1 MLAEADSATS
11 SGGQLDFDGL
21 DPIGCAEAVDGP
33 ADDDL
38 LVDLVQVGMDEVLT
52 RALAVAGW
60 SERAVHVFC
69 WFSPPCETYSG
80 MALGTLSNER
90 WGGPQREGKDDAYRP
105 VSGPRGAEARKAD
118 RLVARVMKWL
128 HKHA

>member
-1 MLAEADSATS
+1 M
-11 SGGQLDFDGL
+11 QLTT
-21 DPIGCAEAVDGP
+21 
-33 ADDDL
+33 
-38 LVDLVQVGMDEVLT
+38 LT

-69 WFSPPCETYSG
+69 WLSPPCETYSG

-105 VSGPRGAEARKAD
+105 VSGSCGAEARKAED
-118 RLVARVMKWL
+118 QNSPAEMASTIARRRCAA
-128 HKHA
+128 HGTISAPAA